1 MPRLMVRQGA
11 TLLLGS
17 HLYPPQAIFQGLWT
31 GVGCGV
37 AGLLGKLSCR
47 STVLFTR
54 SGHPLYMPP
63 LLAPHSPIPIPAAG
77 GVLYGTHGPALLF
90 QASGIA
96 ILGSTALAAAVLVA
110 VRWRRKR
117 RPALLPSTESFDKLP
132 H

>member
-47 STVLFTR
+47 SAVLLHAVDILCTC
-54 SGHPLYMPP
+54 PK
-63 LLAPHSPIPIPAAG
+63 LAPHCPIPAAG